1 MYAKVDPDD
10 YDRLNKYKWCAV
22 GLGNKFYAVRGG
34 RRRKG
39 HTRKCYRMHREVIH
53 IPDGMECDHINGNS
67 LDNRKANLRPA
78 THLQNSWNRRKQR
91 QTSGSIYKGLVWDKR
106 LNKWQVRIWVNR
118 KRIYIG
124 SFEDQIEAAKAYD
137 KAAIKYYGEFAN
149 LNFET

>member
-1 MYAKVDPDD
+1 
-10 YDRLNKYKWCAV
+10 
-22 GLGNKFYAVRGG
+22 
-34 RRRKG
+34 
-39 HTRKCYRMHREVIH
+39 
-53 IPDGMECDHINGNS
+53 
-67 LDNRKANLRPA
+67 LRPA